1 MKFIIDII
9 RDAISKFKNLLIQDD
24 EIEFNKLPKKEI
36 NETVD
41 YLLKHNLK
49 EKEVII
55 NGRKLIITIL

>member
-1 MKFIIDII
+1 MKFIIDT
-9 RDAISKFKNLLIQDD
+9 ISKFKDLLIQDD
-24 EIEFNKLPKKEI
+24 EIELDKLPKKEI

-55 NGRKLIITIL
+55 NGRKILITIL

>member
-1 MKFIIDII
+1 MIIDII
-9 RDAISKFKNLLIQDD
+9 NKFKDLLIQDD
-24 EIEFNKLPKKEI
+24 EVEFDKLSGKNKKEI

-55 NGRKLIITIL
+55 NGRKLLITIL

>member
-24 EIEFNKLPKKEI
+24 EKEFNKLPKKEI